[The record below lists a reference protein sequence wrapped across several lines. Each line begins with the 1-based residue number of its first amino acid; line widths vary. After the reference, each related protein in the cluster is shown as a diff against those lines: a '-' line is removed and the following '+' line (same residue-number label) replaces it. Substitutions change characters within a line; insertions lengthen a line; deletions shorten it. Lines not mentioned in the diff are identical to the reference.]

1 MGIMDKDNNSHS
13 KTDIAI
19 TDQNASEIKI
29 ALPFLRHISI
39 ESKLKFGFG
48 ILFFIIFLTS
58 VLSIFGLEYV
68 RGHFEYAVDHGYN
81 LETLSLDAEKE
92 LLKARLYEKDFLL
105 TWRKIGIEK
114 AKEKYLK
121 GNQKS
126 IQMVRQ
132 KLKEI
137 VEVLPQGDGANGRVL
152 QENMRLL
159 NDELEIYEKDFKE
172 LIDLIEEVGFYDS
185 GLVGHFREDAH
196 NVEKSLLKHHLI
208 TAEVDLLLLRRHEK
222 DYLLRGD
229 KKYIK
234 KVSDAVLILKQ
245 EVAKSALVVADKKLL
260 AGLFD
265 DYWNTFDQLT
275 TDQEKLIRLEDEFKF
290 LAHEIELAT
299 ESFREMGHAEAGKH
313 LLAAEEGTDRTEIL
327 VYFTVISLLVA
338 GFTLAYLLASH
349 IRTPLHLLDETVTKI
364 REGEFEVRVP
374 VVTSDESGRLAI
386 AFNEMNGKLNTAM
399 ADIKQ
404 KSLEIDEQR
413 KLSDRL
419 LRNILPKAIA
429 NRLKEEET
437 IAEWHGQVTV
447 LFADMVGFTK
457 LSALLSATEL
467 VSRLN
472 KIFTAFDELTE
483 THGLEKIKTM
493 GDCYMAAGGLPE
505 TREDHAEIVADLAL
519 ELIPVLDE
527 INKTWGEEVKI
538 RIGINTGP
546 VVAGVIGKSKF
557 IYDLWGDAVNTAS
570 RMESHG
576 IVGKIQVSEAT
587 YNLLS
592 EKYDFE
598 TRGEID
604 VKGKGPMTTYFL
616 SGKKGVNI

>member
-1 MGIMDKDNNSHS
+1 MDKDNHS
-13 KTDIAI
+13 QNKIEIAVTDIDAA
-19 TDQNASEIKI
+19 DIKI

-48 ILFFIIFLTS
+48 ILFFIIFVTS
-58 VLSIFGLEYV
+58 ILSIFGLEYV

-92 LLKARLYEKDFLL
+92 LLKARRYEKDFLL
-105 TWRKIGIEK
+105 TWRKLGIEK
-114 AKEKYLK
+114 AKEKHLK

-126 IQMVRQ
+126 IQIVRHAF
-132 KLKEI
+132 KDI
-137 VEVLPQGDGANGRVL
+137 VKILPQEDGATGRVL

-159 NDELEIYEKDFKE
+159 TDELNLYEKDFKE
-172 LIDLIEEVGFYDS
+172 LVGLIEEVGFYDT
-185 GLVGHFREDAH
+185 GLIGHFREDAH
-196 NVEKSLLKHHLI
+196 KVEEALIKHHLD
-208 TAEVDLLLLRRHEK
+208 TAEINLLLLRRHEK
-222 DYLLRGD
+222 DYLLRGH

-234 KVSDAVLILKQ
+234 KVSDAVLLLKQ
-245 EVAKSALVVADKKLL
+245 DVAQSPLPLVDKKAVTVLL
-260 AGLFD
+260 D
-265 DYWNTFDQLT
+265 DYWQTFEKLT
-275 TDQEKLIRLEDEFKF
+275 TNKEKLSRLEDEFKF

-299 ESFREMGHAEAGKH
+299 ESFREMGHAEAAKH

-327 VYFTVISLLVA
+327 VYSTVIFLLIV

-364 REGEFEVRVP
+364 REGEFEARVP
-374 VVTSDESGRLAI
+374 VVTSDETGRLAI

-404 KSLEIDEQR
+404 KSLEIDDQR

-483 THGLEKIKTM
+483 KYGLEKIKTM

-576 IVGKIQVSEAT
+576 VVGKIQVSEAT

-592 EKYDFE
+592 AKYEFE
-598 TRGEID
+598 ARGEID
-604 VKGKGPMTTYFL
+604 VKGKGPMTTYLL
-616 SGKKGVNI
+616 SAKKDVIV